1 MCFEAATSLVP
12 DFPTA
17 DADRQADPKLR
28 PITRIEVT
36 ALEASLSVA
45 PVPNSPESASPE
57 QVVSVT
63 PTAGAS
69 SLYV

>member
-1 MCFEAATSLVP
+1 MFEAATSMVP

-17 DADRQADPKLR
+17 DADRQADPKPRL
-28 PITRIEVT
+28 ITRIEV
-36 ALEASLSVA
+36 ASLDASLPVA

-63 PTAGAS
+63 PTTGAS